1 MKVKI
6 KNKLYF
12 VIGFLVL
19 IGICKIITVNA
30 AKLEKSAYA
39 TKTTQLVL
47 TPESSEASSDI
58 DTDRVEDIY
67 FEVFIQNSKEES
79 SKWRAEEQEYSN
91 VNYELLW
98 TCLAKENL
106 PKPSSAFVCNYQIRE
121 QQSAVPSVNIHQMG
135 MLRI

>member
-98 TCLAKENL
+98 TCLAKEHL

-121 QQSAVPSVNIHQMG
+121 QQSAVPSVNTHQIR